1 VNETGVWSAPG
12 GKYKKFCSTSTDL
25 ALSWNYELG
34 TLSFKGKVGDILKTL
49 LTNICTDGKIS
60 STKDRTLT
68 DCDIPTKDKSL
79 HDSQITPATS
89 RTGVDSDS
97 SEHKCETLSPV
108 TDSSTI
114 EQLQEFIDISYQK
127 SLVHEISFAQA
138 IDNSTPLKSQPDC
151 SLDTLQDQ
159 FSVFRQDMESK
170 VLILLTKISEQTQII
185 NKNNQELCKLT
196 KDNLHLKSRLTQLEK
211 KLSPKGNATIPINP
225 DNNVIYIT
233 PQTNPQFTEPEVT
246 KSIVTQPDVTL
257 GSFPPYPSEKREEKT
272 TSSSTNLKEKARV
285 PCPFL
290 KKRGHCLK
298 GDRCDFSHNFT
309 PLHECRSKPKQN
321 PSGKFYSPRIP
332 YPNNNPPVPP
342 FPFNSFEPFPP
353 SNLQYPNGYLP
364 PFPSNPNY
372 FPPFRY
378 PTFGPLLK
386 PYQYQRSYP
395 RPLMTIPTR
404 APFQ

>member
-1 VNETGVWSAPG
+1 
-12 GKYKKFCSTSTDL
+12 
-25 ALSWNYELG
+25 
-34 TLSFKGKVGDILKTL
+34 
-49 LTNICTDGKIS
+49 
-60 STKDRTLT
+60 
-68 DCDIPTKDKSL
+68 
-79 HDSQITPATS
+79 
-89 RTGVDSDS
+89 
-97 SEHKCETLSPV
+97 
-108 TDSSTI
+108 
-114 EQLQEFIDISYQK
+114 
-127 SLVHEISFAQA
+127 
-138 IDNSTPLKSQPDC
+138 
-151 SLDTLQDQ
+151 
-159 FSVFRQDMESK
+159 M
-170 VLILLTKISEQTQII
+170 LILLTKISEQTQII
-185 NKNNQELCKLT
+185 NKSNKELCKLT
-196 KDNLHLKSRLTQLEK
+196 KDNFHLKSRLTQLEK

-290 KKRGHCLK
+290 KKRGHSLK

-309 PLHECRSKPKQN
+309 PLHECSSKPKQN

-386 PYQYQRSYP
+386 PYQYQCSYP

-404 APFQ
+404 APSQ